1 VHRDVGLRYEG
12 QGCLF
17 TGVPVRIPR
26 MTPRDTTFFDLF
38 TASAEHLVT
47 GSKLLGEL
55 LGTDLA
61 GRKVIAKQMNEVEHL
76 ADEATHTIMRRMNS
90 TFVTPFDRDD
100 IYELA
105 SALDDCMDFM
115 EEASD
120 LIVLYKL
127 DEVPRRV
134 ADQVQILQRCAE
146 ITAEAMPRLRSMS
159 DLQDYWVEINRLE
172 NQADKQHRKLLAQMF
187 DEITDPILL
196 MKLKEVVEILEEAA
210 DAFETVANTVETIA
224 VKES

>member
-1 VHRDVGLRYEG
+1 
-12 QGCLF
+12 
-17 TGVPVRIPR
+17 

-55 LGTDLA
+55 LGADLA
-61 GRKVIAKQMNEVEHL
+61 GRKTIAKQMNEVEHL

-127 DEVPRRV
+127 DELPRRV

-210 DAFETVANTVETIA
+210 DAFEKVANTVETIA

>member
-1 VHRDVGLRYEG
+1 M
-12 QGCLF
+12 
-17 TGVPVRIPR
+17 RIPR

-47 GSKLLGEL
+47 GAKLLGEL
-55 LGTDLA
+55 LGADLA
-61 GRKVIAKQMNEVEHL
+61 GRKAIAKQMNEVEHL

-127 DEVPRRV
+127 DELPRRV

-187 DEITDPILL
+187 DDITDPILL

-210 DAFETVANTVETIA
+210 DAFEKVANTVETIA

>member
-1 VHRDVGLRYEG
+1 M
-12 QGCLF
+12 
-17 TGVPVRIPR
+17 RIPR

-127 DEVPRRV
+127 DELPRRV

-210 DAFETVANTVETIA
+210 DAFEKVANTVETIA